1 MAKIN
6 TFYLKKIK
14 LVKTQAYILILML
27 SILSSCS
34 FSDEKQVEKE
44 EEEIT
49 EDTIVQSVEIFSEVI
64 PDYAFGRLEFGM
76 TKEQVAELNPY
87 RQLLGKHYYNFSY
100 SYNGSGELYKISI
113 FSDAVKAVEYETGT
127 GGKYYN
133 LHQIISMKHGD
144 PTGSRYVPSIF
155 DVMNSGTLWINKWVS
170 GKREIR
176 LGIRERK
183 LDSYDVLCT
192 ITETEMEKKE
202 SERLFRIRNK
212 DIIEASEK
220 F

>member
-1 MAKIN
+1 MTKIN
-6 TFYLKKIK
+6 TFNLKKIK
-14 LVKTQAYILILML
+14 LMKTPVFILILML

-49 EDTIVQSVEIFSEVI
+49 EDTIVQSVEIISEVI

-76 TKEQVAELNPY
+76 PKEQVAELNAD
-87 RQLLGKHYYNFSY
+87 RQLLGKHNYNFSY
-100 SYNGSGELYKISI
+100 SYNGDGELYRITI
-113 FSDAVKAVEYETGT
+113 FSDATKAITFESEI
-127 GGKYYN
+127 GGRYYN
-133 LHQIISMKHGD
+133 LHKIISMKHGD

-155 DVMNSGTLWINKWVS
+155 DVMNAGILWMNNWVS
-170 GKREIR
+170 DKKEIR

-183 LDSYDVLCT
+183 LDSYDVICT
-192 ITETEMEKKE
+192 ITETEMEKME
-202 SERLFRIRNK
+202 NERLFRIRNK
-212 DIIEASEK
+212 DVIEASEK